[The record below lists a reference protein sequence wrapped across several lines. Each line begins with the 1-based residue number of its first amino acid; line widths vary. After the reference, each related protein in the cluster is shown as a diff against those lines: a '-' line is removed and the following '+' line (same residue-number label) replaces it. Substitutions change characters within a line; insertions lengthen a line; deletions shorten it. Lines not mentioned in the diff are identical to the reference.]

1 MSVVLAG
8 VTKSYGSGAAA
19 NRVVKGID
27 LEIHDAEIFTLLGP
41 SGCGKTT
48 TLRMIAGLEQPDS
61 GTIHSNGEPV
71 VAPGR
76 LVPPE
81 QRGLGMVFQSHAI
94 WPHMTVVENV
104 AYPLK
109 LRSDPQARTKAL
121 ELLQRVGLTGMGD
134 RPAHTLSGGQQQRV
148 SLARALIT
156 RPKVLLLDE
165 PLSALDAQLRVELR
179 MQIAELARAAKLSVL
194 LVTHDQEE
202 AMSISDRIG
211 VMNGGVLEQVDNPT
225 GLYRRPKTPFVASFI
240 GHMNHLHAVRR
251 AGSIYIHRVFIR
263 ESPGFDEPVRLIFR
277 PEAVEFAEV
286 GIPCVLRS
294 RSFLGAFTRFD
305 VSVGQQRIRI
315 DSHPDRAT
323 GFLRIR
329 ECMIETVK
337 MPTAEE

>member
-61 GTIHSNGEPV
+61 GTIHINGEPV

-109 LRSDPQARTKAL
+109 LRNDPQARTKAL

-134 RPAHTLSGGQQQRV
+134 RPAHALSGGQQQRV

-165 PLSALDAQLRVELR
+165 PLSALDAGLRVELR
-179 MQIAELARAAKLSVL
+179 VQIAELARAAKLSVL

-211 VMNGGVLEQVDNPT
+211 VMNGGVLEQVDDPA
-225 GLYRRPKTPFVASFI
+225 GLYRRPKTPFVGSFI
-240 GHMNHLHAVRR
+240 GSYCDAFVGPYRR
-251 AGSIYIHRVFIR
+251 AYR
-263 ESPGFDEPVRLIFR
+263 
-277 PEAVEFAEV
+277 
-286 GIPCVLRS
+286 C
-294 RSFLGAFTRFD
+294 AF
-305 VSVGQQRIRI
+305 
-315 DSHPDRAT
+315 
-323 GFLRIR
+323 
-329 ECMIETVK
+329 C
-337 MPTAEE
+337 